1 MKIILFQRI
10 KKETLIKRKYYLH
23 GLVRKN
29 WHSHPRECLAGKIL
43 CGAQLVGPVAWY
55 LYPTAL
61 LVAVCRARDDDRGV
75 KYSILKRARRG
86 KEKGSWARA
95 RLIQHPQGSNSR
107 HATLRILPFPP
118 LVRFLSLS
126 RLAGLQ
132 SIKWPVKYEWSREAT
147 RWVLHRLAL
156 LNAMN

>member
-10 KKETLIKRKYYLH
+10 KRETLIKRKYYLH

-29 WHSHPRECLAGKIL
+29 WHSHLRECLARKIL

-55 LYPTAL
+55 QAVFVLNCLA
-61 LVAVCRARDDDRGV
+61 VAICRARDDDRGV
-75 KYSILKRARRG
+75 KYSILKRAE
-86 KEKGSWARA
+86 EKKGELRDARA
-95 RLIQHPQGSNSR
+95 RLIQHPQGSNPR

-132 SIKWPVKYEWSREAT
+132 SIKWPVKYE
-147 RWVLHRLAL
+147 
-156 LNAMN
+156 